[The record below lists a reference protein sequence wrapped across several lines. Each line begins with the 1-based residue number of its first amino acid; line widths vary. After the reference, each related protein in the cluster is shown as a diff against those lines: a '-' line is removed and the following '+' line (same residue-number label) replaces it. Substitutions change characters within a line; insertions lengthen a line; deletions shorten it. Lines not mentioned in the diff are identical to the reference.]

1 MKVVYLLQ
9 NPGIARCTPD
19 GWMSAVVRPG
29 PGGRYTSESFA
40 ELAEAEFIVV
50 GLEPVSKA
58 IFDAAPR
65 LRFVQ
70 RLGVGYDNV
79 DLDAAARRGVPVS
92 NMPDFNAATVAEH
105 AVALVLCLQ
114 RRLFESTL
122 LMKAGHWPLGTMV
135 AQGIYELLGK
145 SVGIVG
151 MGKIGFE
158 VARRLAAFQ
167 CPLLYYD
174 RRRVSPDD
182 ERELGLESVSLD
194 DLLRGS
200 DIVTLH
206 LPLTPETRH
215 LLGGRELG
223 LMKKTAL
230 LINTARGAII
240 DEAALAEALLEGSI
254 AGAGLDVYSDE
265 PPAPRD
271 PLRSCK
277 NVVLTPHMA
286 GQTREAMDRM
296 VTCMLD
302 NLDRVARGVEPRY
315 RVV

>member
-1 MKVVYLLQ
+1 M
-9 NPGIARCTPD
+9 A
-19 GWMSAVVRPG
+19 
-29 PGGRYTSESFA
+29 
-40 ELAEAEFIVV
+40 
-50 GLEPVSKA
+50 
-58 IFDAAPR
+58 
-65 LRFVQ
+65 
-70 RLGVGYDNV
+70 
-79 DLDAAARRGVPVS
+79 
-92 NMPDFNAATVAEH
+92 
-105 AVALVLCLQ
+105 
-114 RRLFESTL
+114 
-122 LMKAGHWPLGTMV
+122 

-182 ERELGLESVSLD
+182 ERELGLESVPLD

-215 LLGGRELG
+215 LIGGRELG

-240 DEAALAEALLEGSI
+240 DEAALVEALLEGSI

-277 NVVLTPHMA
+277 NVVLTPHTA